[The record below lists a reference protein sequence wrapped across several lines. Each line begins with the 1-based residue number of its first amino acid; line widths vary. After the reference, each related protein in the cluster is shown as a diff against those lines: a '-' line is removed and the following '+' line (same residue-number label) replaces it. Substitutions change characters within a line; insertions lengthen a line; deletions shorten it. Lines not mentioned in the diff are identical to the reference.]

1 MVLYSSEGRK
11 PWTGWSGPSQS
22 VDHPAQSAKFPMGPW
37 MGLVAQT
44 VEDPPASAGDLS
56 SISKLLSRKDWPPTP
71 LFLPGGSHGQRS
83 LVDYSPWGH
92 KELDRI
98 EKLTHT
104 RAHTHTQTHTQTHA
118 RTHTHTH
125 ARMHTQTH
133 AQRERHA
140 CTCMH
145 AHAHMCM
152 HTHMHAHS
160 DRARGLAGA
169 QDGPSSASPEKPPGS
184 ERRSLRRF
192 GST

>member
-1 MVLYSSEGRK
+1 MVLYSSEGRT

-44 VEDPPASAGDLS
+44 VEDPPASAGDPS
-56 SISKLLSRKDWPPTP
+56 SISKLLSRKEWPPTP

-104 RAHTHTQTHTQTHA
+104 RAHTHTHTDTHTDTRTHTHAHTCAHAHTDTCTERETRVHMHARTRTHVHAHTHA
-118 RTHTHTH
+118 RT
-125 ARMHTQTH
+125 Q
-133 AQRERHA
+133 
-140 CTCMH
+140 
-145 AHAHMCM
+145 
-152 HTHMHAHS
+152 
-160 DRARGLAGA
+160 
-169 QDGPSSASPEKPPGS
+169 
-184 ERRSLRRF
+184 
-192 GST
+192 